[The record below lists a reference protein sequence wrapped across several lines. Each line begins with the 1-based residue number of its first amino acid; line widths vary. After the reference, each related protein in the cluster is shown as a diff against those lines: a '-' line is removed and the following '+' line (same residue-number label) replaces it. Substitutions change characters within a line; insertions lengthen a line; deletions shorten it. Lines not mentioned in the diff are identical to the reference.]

1 MWMCKFMMMHLMYT
15 LLPLSYQLRSNTKKQ
30 TNTLSLFSLVVLSAA
45 SERVLA
51 FCYSLTDELF
61 FSVWIGVAV

>member
-1 MWMCKFMMMHLMYT
+1 MDVQIYDDASYVHPFTT
-15 LLPLSYQLRSNTKKQ
+15 LLPVEKQYKKQ